1 MARTRGRGQT
11 EWCLS
16 RLAKTVAGIGSCGFV
31 DQFDNLARDIHEI
44 TRKPKTQDQKPNT
57 RTDQMTTEWETII
70 GLEIHAQ
77 LSNESKIFCGC
88 STRFGDQPNA
98 NTCPVC
104 LGLPGALP
112 VLNKRAVELGARAA
126 LALGLH
132 INNQSIFA
140 RKNYFYPDLPKGYQ
154 ISQYDQPFSA
164 NGELEIMTAE
174 RDQAGH
180 PVEWRVKKIRITRL
194 HLEEDA
200 GKNVHEGLPDVDRF
214 SYIDL
219 NRAGTPLAEIVTEP
233 EFRSSWEAY
242 DYVNHV
248 RRALQWVGA
257 SEADMEKGNLRCEAN
272 VSVRRKGDQAFG
284 TKVELKN
291 LNSVR
296 FMQRAIEYE
305 VTRQVGVLE
314 SGGRLVQ
321 ETRLWDERAMETRVM
336 RSKEE
341 AHDYRYFPEPDLP
354 PLLVSDDFIE
364 QVRSSMPELPEARRR
379 RFMEQYGLSF
389 ADASQ
394 LTSERSLADYYEHAA
409 DASGNPKAA
418 ANWVRSELLRE
429 LESAGIAAHAS
440 PVTPD
445 NLGRLVRLIDE
456 GTISGKQG
464 KEVLIEMF
472 RTGDSPATI
481 IEQRGLVQVSDT
493 REIDRLIDEVITA
506 NPAQLGQYRAGK
518 EALFGF
524 FVGQVLKASKGK
536 ANPKIV
542 NDRLRE
548 KLRG

>member
-1 MARTRGRGQT
+1 
-11 EWCLS
+11 
-16 RLAKTVAGIGSCGFV
+16 
-31 DQFDNLARDIHEI
+31 
-44 TRKPKTQDQKPNT
+44 
-57 RTDQMTTEWETII
+57 MTWETII

-77 LSNESKIFCGC
+77 LSTESKIFCGC
-88 STRFGDQPNA
+88 ATRFGDEPNA
-98 NTCPVC
+98 NTCPTC

-112 VLNKRAVELGARAA
+112 VLNRRVIALGARAA

-174 RDQAGH
+174 RDDAGH
-180 PVEWRVKKIRITRL
+180 PLEWRPKKVRITRL

-200 GKNVHEGLPDVDRF
+200 GKNVHEGLPDVDRY

-219 NRAGTPLAEIVTEP
+219 NRAGVPLAEIVTEP
-233 EFRSSWEAY
+233 DFRSSWEAY

-272 VSVRRKGDQAFG
+272 VSVRRVGEEKFG

-296 FMQRAIEYE
+296 FMQRAIEFE
-305 VTRQVGVLE
+305 VARHIKVLE
-314 SGGRLVQ
+314 SGGRINQ
-321 ETRLWDERAMETRVM
+321 ETRLWDDRALETRVM

-354 PLLVSDDFIE
+354 PLIVSE
-364 QVRSSMPELPEARRR
+364 QFVEEVRRELPELPENRRR
-379 RFMEQYGLSF
+379 RFSEQYGLSY

-394 LTSERSLADYYEHAA
+394 LVSERSLADYYEKAVA
-409 DASGNPKAA
+409 ASGNARA
-418 ANWVRSELLRE
+418 TANWIRSELLRE
-429 LESAGIAAHAS
+429 FEANGTSASDS
-440 PVTPD
+440 PVAAED
-445 NLGRLVRLIDE
+445 LGALVRMIDE
-456 GTISGKQG
+456 AKISGKQG
-464 KEVLIEMF
+464 KDVLVEMF
-472 RTGDSPATI
+472 KTGKPAATI
-481 IEQRGLVQVSDT
+481 VEEQGLVQVSDT
-493 REIDRLIDEVITA
+493 GEIDALIDTVIAA
-506 NPAQLGQYRAGK
+506 NGDQVAAYRSGK
-518 EALFGF
+518 ETLIGF
-524 FVGQVLKASKGK
+524 FVGQVIKASRGK

-542 NDRLRE
+542 NERLRE
-548 KLRG
+548 KLKG

>member
-1 MARTRGRGQT
+1 
-11 EWCLS
+11 
-16 RLAKTVAGIGSCGFV
+16 
-31 DQFDNLARDIHEI
+31 
-44 TRKPKTQDQKPNT
+44 
-57 RTDQMTTEWETII
+57 MTWETVI

-77 LSNESKIFCGC
+77 LSTDSKIFCGC
-88 STRFGDQPNA
+88 ATRFGDQPNA

-112 VLNKRAVELGARAA
+112 VLNRRAVELGARAA

-132 INNQSIFA
+132 INQQSIFA

-174 RDQAGH
+174 RDEAGH
-180 PVEWRVKKIRITRL
+180 PLEWRPKKIRITRL

-200 GKNVHEGLPDVDRF
+200 GKNVHEGLPDVDRY

-219 NRAGTPLAEIVTEP
+219 NRAGVPLAEIVTEP
-233 EFRSSWEAY
+233 DFRSSWEAY

-248 RRALQWVGA
+248 RRSLQWVGA
-257 SEADMEKGNLRCEAN
+257 SDADMEKGNLRCEAN
-272 VSVRRKGDQAFG
+272 VSVRRVGDQKFG

-305 VTRQVGVLE
+305 VARHIQVLE
-314 SGGRLVQ
+314 SGGRLTQ
-321 ETRLWDERAMETRVM
+321 ETRLWDDRAMETRVM

-354 PLLVSDDFIE
+354 PLIVSRKFID
-364 QVRSSMPELPEARRR
+364 QVRDSMPELPEERRK
-379 RFMEQYGLSF
+379 RFNEQYGLSF

-394 LTSERSLADYYEHAA
+394 LVADRSLADYYEETVK
-409 DASGNPKAA
+409 ASANPRAA
-418 ANWVRSELLRE
+418 ANWIRSELMRE
-429 LESAGIAAHAS
+429 LEVAGLSAADS
-440 PVTPD
+440 PVTPER
-445 NLGRLVRLIDE
+445 LGGLIRLIDE
-456 GTISGKQG
+456 GKISGKQG
-464 KEVLIEMF
+464 KDVLVEMF
-472 RTGDSPATI
+472 KTGKDAETI
-481 IEQRGLVQVSDT
+481 VAEQGLVQLSDT
-493 REIDRLIDEVITA
+493 GEIDSLIDEVISA
-506 NPAQLGQYRAGK
+506 NPDQLANYRSGK

-524 FVGQVLKASKGK
+524 FVGQVIKASKGK

-542 NDRLRE
+542 NERLRA
-548 KLRG
+548 KLQG

>member
-1 MARTRGRGQT
+1 
-11 EWCLS
+11 
-16 RLAKTVAGIGSCGFV
+16 
-31 DQFDNLARDIHEI
+31 
-44 TRKPKTQDQKPNT
+44 
-57 RTDQMTTEWETII
+57 MTWETII

-77 LSNESKIFCGC
+77 LSTESKIFCGC
-88 STRFGDQPNA
+88 ATRFGDQPNA

-112 VLNKRAVELGARAA
+112 VLNRRVVELGARAA

-132 INNQSIFA
+132 INQQSIFA

-154 ISQYDQPFSA
+154 ISQFDQPFSA

-174 RDQAGH
+174 RDDAGH
-180 PVEWRVKKIRITRL
+180 PMEWRPKKIRITRL

-200 GKNVHEGLPDVDRF
+200 GKNVHEGLPEVDRY

-219 NRAGTPLAEIVTEP
+219 NRAGVPLAEIVTEP
-233 EFRSSWEAY
+233 DFRSSWEAY

-272 VSVRRKGDQAFG
+272 VSVRKAGDEKFG

-296 FMQRAIEYE
+296 FMQRAIEFE
-305 VTRQVGVLE
+305 VARHIQVLE
-314 SGGRLVQ
+314 SGGRITQ
-321 ETRLWDERAMETRVM
+321 ETRLWDERAAQTRVM

-354 PLLVSDDFIE
+354 PLTVSEDFVE
-364 QVRSSMPELPEARRR
+364 DVRRAMPELPEQRRK
-379 RFMEQYGLSF
+379 RFSDQYGLSF

-394 LTSERSLADYYEHAA
+394 LVSERSLADYYEAA
-409 DASGNPKAA
+409 AAASGNPRAT

-429 LESAGIAAHAS
+429 LEAAGLTAAAA
-440 PVTPD
+440 PVAPEE
-445 NLGRLVRLIDE
+445 LGALVRSIDE
-456 GTISGKQG
+456 GKISGKQG
-464 KEVLIEMF
+464 KDVLVEMF
-472 RTGDSPATI
+472 STGKAAHTI
-481 IEQRGLVQVSDT
+481 IEERGLVQLSDAG
-493 REIDRLIDEVITA
+493 EIDTIVDEVIAA
-506 NPAQLGQYRAGK
+506 NPDQLASYRSGK

-524 FVGQVLKASKGK
+524 FVGQVMKASKGK
-536 ANPKIV
+536 ANPKVV
-542 NDRLRE
+542 NERLRL
-548 KLRG
+548 KLQA